1 MSWRNHR
8 LASVSTLLGHVDQK
22 GGGGSTKQPSYMTKV
37 PVKEWGEEEKEEKK
51 EDEGRRRRG
60 RKRGDGGGG
69 MGREEEGEKEE
80 EEGEEW
86 GIK

>member
-22 GGGGSTKQPSYMTKV
+22 GGGGTKQPSYMTKV
-37 PVKEWGEEEKEEKK
+37 PVKEWGKEEKEEKK

-60 RKRGDGGGG
+60 
-69 MGREEEGEKEE
+69 MEEGEW
-80 EEGEEW
+80 GERRRGRKKRRKGKNGE
-86 GIK
+86 